1 MTTSVGH
8 AALMKST
15 LKPGY
20 EFDQLLVLGILV
32 ICSFHSMPYW
42 AYAIVCLCLCYLA
55 VLPSFLRFCFLF
67 EGCILIVH
75 LIHISMNYLLFLIKE
90 RVFYNIL
97 FTDMLL
103 TNHTCMLYIDIVQNF
118 AIDRLHTVL

>member
-15 LKPGY
+15 LKPGF

-42 AYAIVCLCLCYLA
+42 AYAIVPVF
-55 VLPSFLRFCFLF
+55 VLF
-67 EGCILIVH
+67 GCVAF
-75 LIHISMNYLLFLIKE
+75 ISS
-90 RVFYNIL
+90 IL
-97 FTDMLL
+97 FFVLRMYPYCTFDSYINELFIVSYKRKGLL
-103 TNHTCMLYIDIVQNF
+103 
-118 AIDRLHTVL
+118 